1 MKAMILAVEVIE
13 MVQGSAT
20 GPPAKASLEGDP

>member
-13 MVQGSAT
+13 MVQESAAK
-20 GPPAKASLEGDP
+20 PYSKASREGDL